1 MEYVANDVEA
11 PFTGR
16 SSCQLHACQ
25 LPAVANAN
33 SCMEDFL
40 PKRWN
45 SNYLLHLHTNHLLE
59 SKIILLNPEPGAMA
73 ASLRDSTLVQMMNS
87 GQYSDMS
94 LSCNGEIFKVHKAVV
109 VGQSDVIKAA
119 AEGNFRVSIIRTERA
134 LFTNS
139 MLFRKRAPTTSLWMV
154 TSLLLS
160 NDWSNSCTL
169 ETTTIRTSISTVLF
183 M

>member
-1 MEYVANDVEA
+1 
-11 PFTGR
+11 
-16 SSCQLHACQ
+16 
-25 LPAVANAN
+25 
-33 SCMEDFL
+33 
-40 PKRWN
+40 
-45 SNYLLHLHTNHLLE
+45 
-59 SKIILLNPEPGAMA
+59 MA